1 MRSIGLSIFINLE
14 GVMTEFRWNARYFDS
29 IDAAAQ
35 CVRTTTIRAD
45 NADDAEKIA
54 KAEMGLCE
62 RVEVMR
68 AATTGPS
75 RVIYALK
82 QAVRK
87 IRPAAKPPF
96 GITPT
101 GSPLVR

>member
-1 MRSIGLSIFINLE
+1 MSIFINLE
-14 GVMTEFRWNARYFDS
+14 DVITEFHWNARYFDS
-29 IDAAAQ
+29 VDGAAQ

-54 KAEMGLCE
+54 KAQMGLCE

-82 QAVRK
+82 EAVRK
-87 IRPAAKPPF
+87 VRPSSKPPF
-96 GITPT
+96 VSTFVSPT